1 MRYRIMVTWRDADSW
16 REMQH
21 WLDKNVGKGNW
32 RFEFRGISVSNRNQR
47 YIDLDN
53 EQMAIMF
60 ALKWG

>member
-1 MRYRIMVTWRDADSW
+1 MK
-16 REMQH
+16 H

-32 RFEFRGISVSNRNQR
+32 RFEFRGISSFNRNQR

-60 ALKWG
+60 SLRWA

>member
-1 MRYRIMVTWRDADSW
+1 MK
-16 REMQH
+16 H